1 MTEEVGALRQSTEGP
16 LSIVDEVLRAQARNR
31 RLRRAG
37 AAAVMLVL
45 AALTGLWLSPS
56 SSPSLLS
63 PAVVAMPWM
72 AQTGAVTGYIKPCS
86 GTAMLVDTSSGAP
99 LFSAAATVEA
109 LPGQEHMKP
118 AGHGVYRLVLP
129 AVIAARESVS
139 QNQKFRLDHLAP
151 GLYVILARYADGN
164 GTTSVDVS
172 LAPGQVADV
181 LLPDT
186 CK

>member
-1 MTEEVGALRQSTEGP
+1 ME
-16 LSIVDEVLRAQARNR
+16 
-31 RLRRAG
+31 
-37 AAAVMLVL
+37 
-45 AALTGLWLSPS
+45 
-56 SSPSLLS
+56 
-63 PAVVAMPWM
+63 
-72 AQTGAVTGYIKPCS
+72 
-86 GTAMLVDTSSGAP
+86 
-99 LFSAAATVEA
+99 
-109 LPGQEHMKP
+109 P